1 MERERRKKVLATVHN
16 TVENMMF
23 EEKIKAQIVFALAI
37 SDCGFQRFFCQEKR
51 CESSYSL
58 FAARKERDSDATM
71 PRDRKTFLKLMQTQI
86 SRCLSAAKESVD
98 EHAFNISKG
107 CYVKEKTF

>member
-1 MERERRKKVLATVHN
+1 
-16 TVENMMF
+16 MMF

-58 FAARKERDSDATM
+58 LAARKERDSDATM
-71 PRDRKTFLKLMQTQI
+71 PRDRKAFLKLMQTQMLV
-86 SRCLSAAKESVD
+86 CGQKNPVV
-98 EHAFNISKG
+98 EHPPLTFREVAMSK
-107 CYVKEKTF
+107 KKKTFRKVKAKTT